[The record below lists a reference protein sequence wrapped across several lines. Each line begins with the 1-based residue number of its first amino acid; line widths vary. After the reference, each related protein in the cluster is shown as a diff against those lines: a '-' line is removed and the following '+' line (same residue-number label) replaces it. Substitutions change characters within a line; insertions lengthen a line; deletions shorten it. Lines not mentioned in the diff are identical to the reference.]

1 LLGGLRTGSL
11 VGLQIGSGIP
21 RELGSALI
29 ALMLMFIVTNRF
41 YKSNNG
47 DSNPSL

>member
-1 LLGGLRTGSL
+1 

-29 ALMLMFIVTNRF
+29 ALILIFVATIRF
-41 YKSNNG
+41 SKRMPGNN
-47 DSNPSL
+47 SESQPRIYQP